1 MLRRRVLDVL
11 AASLAAA
18 GSSKEIAPPKCI
30 KAEPPRVDA
39 TGRLTSGDLAG
50 AFSTHG
56 ATLAHVAPNGSYYA
70 KYDGAALRNAFAGR
84 WLYFMGDSSLRGVVL
99 AFLMQLQSFA
109 GADYVERGSGGRGD
123 ELIVRRWMADRDGCV
138 LARTPPAERFR
149 DALTLGWLDAVVDA
163 PSGALVALR
172 SGGHDSRLSWE
183 GSKPAV
189 DQSGALAGAWCG
201 RSEHCGAGR
210 VRLTYRMT
218 TRALHLTNES
228 FDVLRGGAG
237 RGRPDVFVYE
247 SGAWDLAVYGT
258 YAKKD
263 PQRAAKLI
271 SWPVLG
277 ATQLR
282 VLENLARAAAATQ
295 LPRPRLIYA
304 TMPVA
309 FSPLDACA
317 DGSWERRVL
326 AALRDRLGND
336 LEPPQLLNRVAAR
349 TALAVGVPAC
359 PCLGQLTDHH
369 PASLHPAHLINLWD
383 VQRLANML
391 APERAAG
398 LRAPFALGAGGFG
411 ACCCTKAKP
420 MHVLQPSGTAHWA
433 VLCRLAESDVVGS
446 AHAALKQS
454 CT

>member
-1 MLRRRVLDVL
+1 
-11 AASLAAA
+11 
-18 GSSKEIAPPKCI
+18 
-30 KAEPPRVDA
+30 
-39 TGRLTSGDLAG
+39 
-50 AFSTHG
+50 
-56 ATLAHVAPNGSYYA
+56 
-70 KYDGAALRNAFAGR
+70 
-84 WLYFMGDSSLRGVVL
+84 
-99 AFLMQLQSFA
+99 MQLQSFA

-138 LARTPPAERFR
+138 LARTPPAARFR
-149 DALTLGWLDAVVDA
+149 DTLTLGWLDAVVDA

-172 SGGHDSRLSWE
+172 SGGLDGRVSWE
-183 GSKPAV
+183 RSKPAV

-349 TALAVGVPAC
+349 TALPWVCLRVRAWVSSRTTTRLTSLIFGTSSASRICSRRSALPAC
-359 PCLGQLTDHH
+359 AH
-369 PASLHPAHLINLWD
+369 PSPSAQEAS
-383 VQRLANML
+383 V
-391 APERAAG
+391 RAAVPKPSLCTCYSRAVPRTG
-398 LRAPFALGAGGFG
+398 QCSAGWRRATWSGRRRLR
-411 ACCCTKAKP
+411 
-420 MHVLQPSGTAHWA
+420 
-433 VLCRLAESDVVGS
+433 
-446 AHAALKQS
+446 
-454 CT
+454 